1 MAVKLPSFLL
11 LCPLFDFDEGTS
23 RKVFG
28 RSAEGKLGRRP
39 AFLSARLCTSQVMC
53 CFCSAVRKSQNWSIC
68 ISSGFFRLSRAAAS
82 PYFAVSCSWT
92 RSSSACFGS
101 IFRKF
106 AMSRRSRFDGSWIPP
121 TAFRTVSYPRPLRQR
136 VGGCSHLVRSS
147 WHGAAFRVATL
158 DGSLPPREHIQQNLL
173 YGSWSIRTGIT
184 FKPDRSYWRRN
195 DSAC

>member
-121 TAFRTVSYPRPLRQR
+121 TAFRTVSYTTPTSSASWRMLTPRSFILAWSSIPSCDAGWFAPTKRAYTTKFVVWQ
-136 VGGCSHLVRSS
+136 LVNPN
-147 WHGAAFRVATL
+147 WYNFQA
-158 DGSLPPREHIQQNLL
+158 GSVVLEE
-173 YGSWSIRTGIT
+173 
-184 FKPDRSYWRRN
+184 K
-195 DSAC
+195 